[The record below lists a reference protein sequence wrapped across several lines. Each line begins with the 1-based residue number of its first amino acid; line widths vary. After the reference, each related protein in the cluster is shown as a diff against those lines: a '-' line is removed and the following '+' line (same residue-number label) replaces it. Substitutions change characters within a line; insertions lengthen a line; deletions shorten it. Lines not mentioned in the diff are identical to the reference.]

1 MSTIDNAQLAFK
13 QSLFDQGLLFNS
25 GVKGVVGRSTQIV
38 ELVQALHQMIDKESH
53 KDGAMK
59 VSFPPVVPRELLRK
73 VGYMDNFPQLCG
85 SIHSF
90 TGGDAEHLALQ
101 NAVKQGEDWSSHLS
115 QTEVTL
121 TPAVCYPLYPSL
133 SGEIPAEGALYDL
146 SCYCFRHEPSNDPA
160 RLLSFE
166 MRENVRV
173 GSPESVQNWREN
185 WLDRGLEFIESLGLP
200 VVLDTASD
208 PFFGRGGRMM
218 KANQK
223 LMALKFELLVDI
235 WGKDQPTAV
244 ASFNYHQNHF
254 SHLFDIHLPD
264 GSEAHTACLGFGID
278 RLIVGLLKT
287 HGLAIDQWPNSV
299 KTRLGL

>member
-1 MSTIDNAQLAFK
+1 MSDIDSAQLAFK
-13 QSLFDQGLLFNS
+13 QQLFDEKLLFNS
-25 GVKGVVGRSTQIV
+25 GVKGVVGRSTEIV
-38 ELVQALHQMIDKESH
+38 ELVQAIHRMIDVESQ
-53 KDGAMK
+53 KDGARK

-85 SIHSF
+85 SIHAF
-90 TGGDAEHLALQ
+90 TGGDKEHLALQ
-101 NAVKQGEDWSSHLS
+101 NTVKQGEDWSPYLS
-115 QTEVTL
+115 QTDVTL

-133 SGEIPAEGALYDL
+133 SGKLQEGGGLFDL
-146 SCYCFRHEPSNDPA
+146 TCYCFRHEPSNDPA

-173 GSPESVQNWREN
+173 GSPEDVQEWRKN
-185 WLDRGLEFIESLGLP
+185 WLDRGLAFVESLGLP

-223 LMALKFELLVDI
+223 MMELKFELLVDI
-235 WGKDQPTAV
+235 WGQDHPTAV
-244 ASFNYHQNHF
+244 GSFNYHQNHF
-254 SHLFDIHLPD
+254 SHLFDIQLAD

-287 HGLAIDQWPNSV
+287 HGFALEKWPNSV
-299 KTRLGL
+299 KATLGI